1 MSVLGVCSCRI
12 LLLACVL
19 LEAGAVKT
27 GNTSTPMVLNLG
39 FLTSK
44 TGSFISSGALV
55 VAFGRHDLSLCVRN
69 VRALK

>member
-1 MSVLGVCSCRI
+1 MSVLAVCSCRI

-19 LEAGAVKT
+19 LEAGAVERVN
-27 GNTSTPMVLNLG
+27 GRVVLNLG

-55 VAFGRHDLSLCVRN
+55 VAFGRQDLCLCVRN